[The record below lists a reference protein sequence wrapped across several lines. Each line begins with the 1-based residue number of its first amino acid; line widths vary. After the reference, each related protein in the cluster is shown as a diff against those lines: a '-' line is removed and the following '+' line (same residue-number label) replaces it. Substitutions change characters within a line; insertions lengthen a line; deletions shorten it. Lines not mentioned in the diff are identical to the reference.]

1 MDPYETLGLDLSAR
15 DPSDVSMDEIR
26 AAYQTLAR
34 KYHPDKRG
42 GGDNQNRADVNN
54 AFIAIQEAWE
64 MIGTEEE
71 RKKFDKSTLRSHKN
85 IVRSEEV
92 NLSDFTKSMTMVF
105 DESDAT
111 EKEMWVYEK
120 TCRCGDTYEFTE
132 TDLHSGFNTTQC
144 HGCSLYVTI
153 V

>member
-1 MDPYETLGLDLSAR
+1 MKKKIVDKYGKDLLR
-15 DPSDVSMDEIR
+15 DPLLNKG
-26 AAYQTLAR
+26 T
-34 KYHPDKRG
+34 
-42 GGDNQNRADVNN
+42 
-54 AFIAIQEAWE
+54 AFSK
-64 MIGTEEE
+64 EE